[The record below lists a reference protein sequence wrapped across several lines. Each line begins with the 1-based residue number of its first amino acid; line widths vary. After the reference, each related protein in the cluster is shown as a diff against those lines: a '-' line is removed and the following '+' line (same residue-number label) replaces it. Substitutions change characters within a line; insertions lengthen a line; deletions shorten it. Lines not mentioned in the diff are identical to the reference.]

1 MYELRYN
8 KIKLSKSIS
17 SKNKLAIRTPIIIV
31 DEKHNSDRKNSF
43 GYELNRKYKDVK
55 CFKLRNS
62 RLVHMYIKYLK
73 SSFEK
78 IYVNATSPTINK
90 TELTATNPSKETD
103 RHSRSSFILS
113 ATE

>member
-1 MYELRYN
+1 
-8 KIKLSKSIS
+8 
-17 SKNKLAIRTPIIIV
+17 
-31 DEKHNSDRKNSF
+31 
-43 GYELNRKYKDVK
+43 
-55 CFKLRNS
+55 
-62 RLVHMYIKYLK
+62 MYIKYLK